1 MLDKETGVQKDAH
14 LAHLRPLLECRYE
27 DMTFVDDKVNHLEVV
42 APLGVRC
49 ALAAW
54 GYNGE
59 REQRRARERGLLVC
73 TLADVEEQLFATAT
87 PG

>member
-1 MLDKETGVQKDAH
+1 
-14 LAHLRPLLECRYE
+14 
-27 DMTFVDDKVNHLEVV
+27 V
-42 APLGVRC
+42 AKLGVRC